1 VPATPENTI
10 TPRREIK
17 NYQIKSL
24 INLRY
29 TALGVGRGSS
39 AEVKRSGPR
48 KGALHAPGKSVEVD
62 VLFVTVAVGDVRFV
76 TVP

>member
-29 TALGVGRGSS
+29 TALSPHPARVNRPDPVCMSP
-39 AEVKRSGPR
+39 ARV
-48 KGALHAPGKSVEVD
+48 VEQSTAAGED
-62 VLFVTVAVGDVRFV
+62 EPFRQ
-76 TVP
+76 

>member
-29 TALGVGRGSS
+29 TALGQKPAGING
-39 AEVKRSGPR
+39 
-48 KGALHAPGKSVEVD
+48 L
-62 VLFVTVAVGDVRFV
+62 
-76 TVP
+76 

>member
-1 VPATPENTI
+1 VPANPANTI

-29 TALGVGRGSS
+29 TALGLGQVQPV
-39 AEVKRSGPR
+39 AQ
-48 KGALHAPGKSVEVD
+48 
-62 VLFVTVAVGDVRFV
+62 VTLIQH
-76 TVP
+76 